1 MEIDIQISHDDKK
14 IRYAINNVQLW

>member
-1 MEIDIQISHDDKK
+1 MEIDIQISLDDKK